1 MDNPSEDSEEQTQQ
15 QQTESN
21 GNDDQQVYFVPF
33 RWWKEAQDTA
43 SADGKK
49 GTLYTA
55 SPGPS
60 YGGPMKIIN
69 NIFSSDVAFNLRK
82 EDDPSLQTS
91 DNGEVGVS
99 GRDFALVP
107 GDMWIQ
113 ALKWHS
119 GSKTPAKNSKSFS
132 TSDDDMT
139 DVYPLQLR
147 LSGLQEGNSLGVR
160 ISKKDNAVESYKRA
174 CKIFIFETDPI
185 RIWDFS
191 GQTASFFSISNQ
203 SNDKDLKDSPRQLE
217 QDMLLE
223 LQVYGLSDSVRNRA
237 KKNEIGVQY
246 SNGTSYLMNGSASL
260 IRSPCETGTLG
271 LTGLQNLGNT
281 CFMNSA
287 VQCLAH
293 TPKLVDYFLGDY
305 KSEIN
310 YDNPLGM
317 NGEIAS
323 AFGDL
328 LKQLWAPGA
337 TPVAPRTFKLKLSHF
352 APQFSGFSQHDSQE
366 LLAFLLDGLHEDLNR
381 VKCKPYVEAKDGDG
395 RPDEEV
401 ADEYWK
407 NHRARNDSIIVD
419 VCQGQYR
426 SKLVCPVCR
435 KVSITFDPFMYLSL
449 PLPSTSMRSMTIS
462 VMKSYGD
469 IQLSVVTVN
478 VPKDGKYSDL
488 INILSTACSLG
499 ADETLLVAEV
509 YNSRIIRYLGG
520 SADSLS
526 LIRDGDRLVAYCLLK
541 SSGEDPLVVFTHQQ
555 TEEHY
560 ISGKLTPGW
569 KMFGIPFVAS
579 CRVENGCDLRNLYLR
594 LLLPFIV
601 HNEDF
606 VGKSDKVENGAT
618 EVLAEMEATSPRL
631 VGLSENTDAENID
644 AKLDSD
650 FEFLLTDEKG
660 MLSSSALVMNE
671 PLKFSDM
678 PERLNVLVCW
688 PDKMLEQ
695 YNRSAFS
702 SLPEVFKSGFFTKK
716 PQESVSFYKCL
727 EAFLKEEPLGPEDM
741 WYCPGCKEHRQATK
755 KLDLWRLPEIMV
767 IHMKR
772 FSYNRFL
779 KNKLETFVDFPIHDL
794 ELSSYIAHQDGQS
807 SCRYMLYAI
816 SNHYGSMGGGHY
828 TAFVRQGGEQWY
840 DFDDS
845 HVSPVNVEKI
855 KTSAAYVLFY
865 RRVEENH
872 IEEMNKT
879 IIRC

>member
-1 MDNPSEDSEEQTQQ
+1 MDNPSEDSSEQTQQ
-15 QQTESN
+15 QQPESN

-55 SPGPS
+55 SPAH
-60 YGGPMKIIN
+60 GGPMKIIN

-82 EDDPSLQTS
+82 EDDPSLQTC

-132 TSDDDMT
+132 TSDDDIT

-147 LSGLQEGNSLGVR
+147 LSGLQEGSSLGVR

-191 GQTASFFSISNQ
+191 GQTASFFSNQ
-203 SNDKDLKDSPRQLE
+203 SNDKDLLKDSPRQLE

-305 KSEIN
+305 KTEIN

-488 INILSTACSLG
+488 ISSLSTACSLG
-499 ADETLLVAEV
+499 ADETFLVAEV
-509 YNSRIIRYLGG
+509 YNSRVIRYLGG

-526 LIRDGDRLVAYCLLK
+526 LIRDGDRLVAYRLLK
-541 SSGEDPLVVFTHQQ
+541 SSGEDHLVVFTHQQ
-555 TEEHY
+555 TEHY

-606 VGKSDKVENGAT
+606 VGKSDKVENSAT
-618 EVLAEMEATSPRL
+618 EVLTEMEATSPGL

-644 AKLDSD
+644 ANLDRD

-660 MLSSSALVMNE
+660 MPSSSALVMNE

-695 YNRSAFS
+695 YNSSAFS
-702 SLPEVFKSGFFTKK
+702 SLPEVFKSGFFTKR
-716 PQESVSFYKCL
+716 PQETVSFYKCL

-741 WYCPGCKEHRQATK
+741 C
-755 KLDLWRLPEIMV
+755 
-767 IHMKR
+767 
-772 FSYNRFL
+772 
-779 KNKLETFVDFPIHDL
+779 
-794 ELSSYIAHQDGQS
+794 
-807 SCRYMLYAI
+807 
-816 SNHYGSMGGGHY
+816 
-828 TAFVRQGGEQWY
+828 
-840 DFDDS
+840 
-845 HVSPVNVEKI
+845 
-855 KTSAAYVLFY
+855 
-865 RRVEENH
+865 
-872 IEEMNKT
+872 
-879 IIRC
+879 